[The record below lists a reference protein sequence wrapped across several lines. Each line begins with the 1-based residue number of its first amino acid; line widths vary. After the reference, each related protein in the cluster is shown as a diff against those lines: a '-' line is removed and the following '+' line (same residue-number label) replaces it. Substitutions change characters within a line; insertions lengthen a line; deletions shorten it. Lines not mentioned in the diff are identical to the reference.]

1 MKCANCPADAIYSLV
16 EPRVSPVH
24 YCGKCLPKH
33 LRLAASAGQLP
44 LYTGEQPPIGLPVG
58 TFIPTEGHGSEPAPK
73 KRRKA
78 KTAAPSATTPTVSA
92 DDLSAAIDAGYDSA
106 ATDGDG
112 DGLVQDGTAFERP
125 VGDVLTEYSEETSE
139 EGA

>member
-33 LRLAASAGQLP
+33 LRPAASAGLLP
-44 LYTGEQPPIGLPVG
+44 LYSGDTPVGLPVG
-58 TFIPTEGHGSEPAPK
+58 TFIPAPAAEESTAPK

-78 KTAAPSATTPTVSA
+78 KTAAPSASTPTVSA
-92 DDLSAAIDAGYDSA
+92 EDLAAAIDAGYDSA

-125 VGDVLTEYSEETSE
+125 IGDVLTEYSEETT